1 MQATDMFIGVIDAH
15 LQSVAQ
21 ADPLFAVTL
30 AKPNKNIKDCV
41 TYILN
46 EVKKS
51 GRNGFAD
58 EEIFGMAIHYY
69 DEDDLRPGAAV
80 NAQVV
85 VNHRVEGLKQKMEKA
100 IETRKH
106 SPEVKKAAKKPALVD
121 KDLVNQISL
130 F

>member
-1 MQATDMFIGVIDAH
+1 MQATDMFTSVIDAH

-21 ADPLFAVTL
+21 ADPLFATTL
-30 AKPNKNIKDCV
+30 KKPNKNLKDCV

-58 EEIFGMAIHYY
+58 EEIFGMAVHYY
-69 DEDDLRPGAAV
+69 DEDDIQPGAPVKAT
-80 NAQVV
+80 VV
-85 VNHRVEGLKQKMEKA
+85 VNHSIKGEKKQ
-100 IETRKH
+100 
-106 SPEVKKAAKKPALVD
+106 SPTQVVAEQKKAAKKVAAVD
-121 KDLVNQISL
+121 RDLVNQISL

>member
-1 MQATDMFIGVIDAH
+1 MQATDMFTSVIDAH

-21 ADPLFAVTL
+21 ADPLFATTL
-30 AKPNKNIKDCV
+30 IKPNKNIKDCV

-51 GRNGFAD
+51 GRQGFAD
-58 EEIFGMAIHYY
+58 EEIFSMAVHYY
-69 DEDDLRPGAAV
+69 DEDDLKPGAAV

-85 VNHRVEGLKQKMEKA
+85 VNHRVEGTKQKMEKA

-106 SPEVKKAAKKPALVD
+106 SPEIKKAVKKTTSLD